1 MADSDLVV
9 VHTFN
14 SRQEADLA
22 KSALDAASIPS
33 MVLGDD
39 AGGVQPG
46 FWEAEGVRVLVR
58 REDAD
63 AARDILDIN
72 ATVAPDSGAA

>member
-1 MADSDLVV
+1 MADPDLLV

-14 SRQEADLA
+14 SRPEADLA
-22 KSALDAASIPS
+22 KSALDAAGIPA

-39 AGGVQPG
+39 AGGTQPG
-46 FWEAEGVRVLVR
+46 FWESEGVRVLVR

-63 AARDILDIN
+63 AARDVLDLD
-72 ATVAPDSGAA
+72 AKVTPDQP